1 MSSNSALYVSLTPE
15 LAAYVRDRVGSGR
28 YGDVNEVVRDA
39 LRLQQQT
46 PDTQTAANHSFLL
59 RLTDRLNPIRN
70 PRRVMAEAAFL
81 LGSHLEADRTGYAE
95 IDADGQHFSV
105 AEDWVAGDMPSLAG
119 HYRLRDFGPR
129 LVATLRK
136 GVTVRFADAATDPL
150 VQETEGV
157 AATFAAVHN
166 RAAVSV
172 PLVKDGVLHAVLY
185 VHQRETR
192 NWTDADEALIREVA
206 ERTWAAV
213 ERARAESALRDS
225 EARFRAIFDASIQF
239 MGLLSPDG
247 IILEANRAALEFGG
261 LTPDAIVGRPLW
273 DLDWWTKAPDPDAPA
288 QLRNAI
294 AQAAAGL
301 AVRYDAEVRAGDG
314 RVATVD
320 FSVRPVRDGVGSIAF
335 LMPEGRDITEGKQAV
350 VRLAESE
357 ERFRT
362 LADAM
367 PQMVWVSDADG
378 NTIYSNARMVEF
390 TGLLRGI
397 KGPDWTD
404 IVHPDDRAASLELR
418 RQTLITG
425 KPFEREHR
433 LQRFDGVYRWMLAR
447 ALPVWDSAGRIK
459 TWYGT
464 STDITEIV
472 EARQVLA
479 QSHDELEHLVAER
492 TRALQDAA
500 HELAAEMTRREEMQS
515 TVLQAQKLEALGQLT
530 SGVAH
535 DFNNVLAAITASYG
549 LIRRRAPTPEVI
561 EVVEHGER
569 AVERA
574 TKLIGQLLTFVR
586 RERLTPKLL
595 QIGKL
600 LIGAEDLIGH
610 AVGDG
615 VKCSF
620 EVAANL
626 HPVLA
631 DPYQLEVALLNLAVN
646 ARDAMGGRGTMTIG
660 ASNISAGD
668 RPAALAPGDYVA
680 VAVRDTGKG
689 MPPEIVARATEAF
702 FTTKPAGEGTGLG
715 LAMVQGVASRSGGCL
730 HIDSRPG
737 IGTVV
742 EIILPRA
749 PIEALVAGE
758 QQTGTP
764 DPTLHGDATLLLV
777 DDDEQF
783 RPVTAAFLR
792 ELGYTVLEA
801 DNAETATA
809 LVHTLPRLDL
819 VMTDHEMPGA
829 SGLMMVTRLRRD
841 WPGLPVQFLTGKA
854 PGAELAGEAV
864 LQKPF
869 SFTALG
875 NAVLERLGRWTPQ
888 GSQTDRLLKRLRA
901 PALRQLYL
909 TWQASKAD
917 GVLLPPLRRIEPLP
931 FGLGPH
937 AYTVAVEGGA
947 PPTFRYVSVGHALNM
962 RLGRPLQGS
971 VVEDAPAEDEEILGE
986 LQACYRRCA
995 RNLGPVFQ
1003 SARFNFGDGSPLQFE
1018 RLVLPMS
1025 ENGQT
1030 VTHLVGIVLFS
1041 EPGVQAAGGQKAD
1054 L

>member
-1 MSSNSALYVSLTPE
+1 MPFRSALDVSLPPE
-15 LAAYVRDRVGSGR
+15 LAAYVGDRVASGR
-28 YGDVNEVVRDA
+28 YRDANDVVRDA
-39 LRLQQQT
+39 LRLHQQGPET
-46 PDTQTAANHSFLL
+46 ETAANHSFLL
-59 RLTDRLNPIRN
+59 RLADRLSPIQE

-95 IDADGQHFSV
+95 IDADGLHFSV

-119 HYRLRDFGPR
+119 HYRLKDFGPR

-136 GVTVRFADAATDPL
+136 GVTVRLADAATDPL

-157 AATFAAVHN
+157 AAAFDAVHS
-166 RAAVSV
+166 RSSVSV

-185 VHQRETR
+185 VHQRQTR
-192 NWTDADEALIREVA
+192 NWTDADETLIREVA

-247 IILEANRAALEFGG
+247 TVLEANRSALEFGG
-261 LTPDAIVGRPLW
+261 LTPDAIVGRPFW
-273 DLDWWTKAPDPDAPA
+273 DLDLWTKAPDPCAPA
-288 QLRNAI
+288 QVRSAI
-294 AQAAAGL
+294 AQAAAGS
-301 AVRYDAEVRAGDG
+301 AVRYEAEVRAGDG

-320 FSVRPVRDGVGSIAF
+320 FSVRPVRDGADSIAF
-335 LMPEGRDITEGKQAV
+335 LMPEGREITEAKQAV
-350 VRLAESE
+350 LRLAESE

-367 PQMVWVSDADG
+367 PQMIWVSDADG
-378 NTIYSNARMVEF
+378 YNIYCNARLVEF
-390 TGLLRGI
+390 TGFPRGLQ
-397 KGPDWTD
+397 GLGWAD
-404 IVHPDDRAASLELR
+404 ILHPDDRASSLELR

-433 LQRFDGVYRWMLAR
+433 MQRSDGVYRWMLAR

-479 QSHDELEHLVAER
+479 QSHDELERLVAER

-500 HELAAEMTRREEMQS
+500 HELAAEMSRREEMQS

-549 LIRRRAPTPEVI
+549 LIRRRAPVPEVI
-561 EVVEHGER
+561 EIVEHGER
-569 AVERA
+569 AVARA

-595 QIGKL
+595 HVGKL
-600 LIGAEDLIGH
+600 LTGAEDLIGH
-610 AVGDG
+610 AVGNG
-615 VKCSF
+615 VTCTVEASDK
-620 EVAANL
+620 V

-646 ARDAMGGRGTMTIG
+646 ARDAMGGYGTLVIA
-660 ASNISAGD
+660 ASNISASD
-668 RPAALAPGDYVA
+668 RPVSLAPGDYVA

-689 MPPEIVARATEAF
+689 MPPEVVARATEAF

-715 LAMVQGVASRSGGCL
+715 LAMVQGFASRSGGCL

-737 IGTVV
+737 IGTTV

-777 DDDEQF
+777 DDDQQF
-783 RPVTAAFLR
+783 RHVTAAFLR

-809 LVHTLPRLDL
+809 LVHTLPQLDL

-841 WPGLPVQFLTGKA
+841 WPGLPVQFLTANA

-888 GSQTDRLLKRLRA
+888 SSQTDRLLKRLRA

-917 GVLLPPLRRIEPLP
+917 GVLLPPLSRIEPLP

-937 AYTVAVEGGA
+937 AYTVAVESGA
-947 PPTFRYVSVGHALNM
+947 VPCFRYVSVGHALTM

-971 VVEDAPAEDEEILGE
+971 VVEDAAAEDEEILGE
-986 LQACYRRCA
+986 LRACYRRCA
-995 RNLGPVFQ
+995 RNLGPVYQ
-1003 SARFNFGDGSPLQFE
+1003 SARFNFGDGSPLQIE
-1018 RLVLPMS
+1018 RLVLPVS
-1025 ENGQT
+1025 DNGQT

-1041 EPGVQAAGGQKAD
+1041 EPGGQASGGQAAC